1 MNNKQL
7 KVEMEKE
14 LDTLETPNVSSSVMI
29 EYDERVYA
37 RKNQAKKHGLFLKF
51 GCAFAS
57 LVIVGGTIYAIS
69 HNGSSNP
76 GTTPVLTSNKEVFAF
91 ESFSSLTF
99 VSNQQI
105 TRQMMR
111 RKNADMTLNMQNQI
125 RQEVSKILPLLESTL
140 LVEDGIKIETD
151 ENKKEGYAYCD
162 KVTITLEN
170 QEEIYYLYYNKTEET
185 EVDESEKEVK
195 TFYEGEMVF
204 DTETY
209 RFEMKGEIEE
219 EDNEVEKESTF
230 TLYTGVGKESAI
242 ITSREIENGEEEFSY
257 KVKENGEDVFEVSI
271 EIEEKKGKIET
282 KVEYE
287 NEAKDIEY
295 EYVFSKEQDEIG
307 EYYLLKGQTKEE
319 TNHSIRIRKTTNGN
333 YEMTF
338 YDEKNES
345 PLTE

>member
-1 MNNKQL
+1 
-7 KVEMEKE
+7 MEKE
-14 LDTLETPNVSSSVMI
+14 LDSLEVPNVSSSVMI
-29 EYDERVYA
+29 EYDERTYA
-37 RKNQAKKHGLFLKF
+37 RKTQTKKQGLFLKF
-51 GCAFAS
+51 GCAFAT
-57 LVIVGGTIYAIS
+57 LLLVGGTIYAVS
-69 HNGSSNP
+69 QNRSSNP

-91 ESFSSLTF
+91 ESFSSLSF

-111 RKNADMTLNMQNQI
+111 RKNANMTLDMQNQI

-140 LVEDGIKIETD
+140 LVEDGIKIEAD
-151 ENKKEGYAYCD
+151 ENKKDGYTYCD

-170 QEEIYYLYYNKTEET
+170 KEDVYYLYYNKTEI
-185 EVDESEKEVK
+185 DENEKEIK

-209 RFEMKGEIEE
+209 RFEMEGEIEE

-230 TLYTGVGKESAI
+230 TLYTGVGKENAI

-295 EYVFSKEQDEIG
+295 EYIFSKEQDEIG
-307 EYYLLKGQTKEE
+307 EYYLLKGKKKEE

-338 YDEKNES
+338 YDAKNEL

>member
-14 LDTLETPNVSSSVMI
+14 LDTLEVPNVSSSVMI
-29 EYDERVYA
+29 EYDERTYA
-37 RKNQAKKHGLFLKF
+37 RKTQTKKQGLFLKF
-51 GCAFAS
+51 GCAFAT
-57 LVIVGGTIYAIS
+57 LLLVGGTIYAVS
-69 HNGSSNP
+69 QNRSSNP
-76 GTTPVLTSNKEVFAF
+76 GTTSVLTSNKEIFAF
-91 ESFSSLTF
+91 ESFSSLSF

-111 RKNADMTLNMQNQI
+111 RKNANMTPDMQNQI

-140 LVEDGIKIETD
+140 LVEDGIQIEAN

-162 KVTITLEN
+162 KVTIASEN
-170 QEEIYYLYYNKTEET
+170 KAYYLYYNKTEET
-185 EVDESEKEVK
+185 EIDENEKEIK

-209 RFEMKGEIEE
+209 RFEMEGEIEE

-230 TLYTGVGKESAI
+230 TLYTGVGKENAI

-295 EYVFSKEQDEIG
+295 EYIFSKEQDEIG
-307 EYYLLKGQTKEE
+307 EYYLLKGKTKEE
-319 TNHSIRIRKTTNGN
+319 TNHSIRIRKTADGN

-338 YDEKNES
+338 YDAKNES